1 MDCGEGK
8 VMYSFPE
15 LRDVIL
21 IPDVGYH
28 LRQLSVGPPFL
39 QVVVEGAWDRSDLE
53 GQIAWLLS
61 AGVISLGQNEFRPV
75 AAG

>member
-28 LRQLSVGPPFL
+28 FCQLSVGPPFL
-39 QVVVEGAWDRSDLE
+39 QVVVEGAWDCSDLK
-53 GQIAWLLS
+53 GHIAGWLP
-61 AGVISLGQNEFRPV
+61 AGRHC
-75 AAG
+75 